1 MRDKIIQSMIEHA
14 KGHIHKHKMNVEIYL
29 NNAVGIGG
37 KDNADILEEIEKEL
51 NIVAMYHDQIEM
63 FNKYFKE
70 EQPKSLNETIEN
82 KIKNDDGGW

>member
-1 MRDKIIQSMIEHA
+1 MPNLYLKIVDIDRFEDTKVVDEKKATHV
-14 KGHIHKHKMNVEIYL
+14 VEVDESDY
-29 NNAVGIGG
+29 
-37 KDNADILEEIEKEL
+37 ADT
-51 NIVAMYHDQIEM
+51 VEM